1 MDAERL
7 FFRINGLFCFAVA
20 VDFLWNAGLL
30 LRSSARIDPKAAGN
44 LDQFL
49 QSYLRDLAGGAPYL
63 LSLVHYLPAMMMISL
78 MLAFYL
84 YLHRRSRPLSLL
96 ALIFGLVLSG
106 MLIVRQFS
114 AGQLAQLAVKFIGEP
129 DATSRVAVFKEAS
142 TLYGLYLAHGLL
154 VNRASIVAY
163 AFIGWLFR
171 KSYSFYEVIVG
182 TAFLASSG
190 VLFFHEISRR
200 LLGSAGDSATFAIPA
215 LAFAL
220 AGVVLL
226 RARGREPGED

>member
-7 FFRINGLFCFAVA
+7 FFRVNGLFCFVVA
-20 VDFLWNAGLL
+20 FDFFWNAGFL
-30 LRSSARIDPKAAGN
+30 LRSSGGVDPQAAGN

-78 MLAFYL
+78 MLAFYM
-84 YLHRRSRPLSLL
+84 YLHRRSRSLSLL

-114 AGQLAQLAVKFIGEP
+114 AGQLAQVAVKFIGEP
-129 DATSRVAVFKEAS
+129 DPTSRVAVFKEAS
-142 TLYGLYLAHGLL
+142 TLYGLYLAHGML

-171 KSYSFYEVIVG
+171 KSYNFYEVIVG
-182 TAFLASSG
+182 TAFIASSV
-190 VLFFHEISRR
+190 VLFLHEISRR

-215 LAFAL
+215 IAFTL
-220 AGVVLL
+220 AGIVLL
-226 RARGREPGED
+226 GVRGREATEE